1 MARAGDFAP
10 RAFAHPEDS
19 VPEAL
24 SITASSFDPALLS
37 LPWSTPLG
45 EWPSSAIV
53 SLPKGL
59 SRHLVRFSSLSG
71 RVIAVKETTEEMAR
85 REYDMLGNL
94 HRLDVPCVERVA
106 VIAGRWAPPPGGSAQ
121 REAMRGE
128 RRGENDEGAPLPA
141 ALVTAH
147 LKFSLPYRALFT
159 QVLRPDTATRLVDA
173 LAALL
178 VRLHNVGFFW
188 GDVSL
193 SNTLFRRDA
202 GAFAA
207 YLVDAETGEL
217 HEQGLTP
224 GQREHDLDVARTNI
238 AGEIMDLEAGGRL
251 EGGVDAIAIA
261 DGIVSSYRS
270 LWSALTDE
278 ETFGAS
284 ESWRLTERV
293 QRLNDLGFDIDEMSI
308 QTTADGTKVSI
319 QPKVVDAG
327 HHQRRL
333 IRLTGLDVEENQA
346 RRLLNDLDEFRARIS
361 RLGSDE
367 EMVAHE
373 WLTRVFEPVVKA
385 IPYELRA
392 KLEPAE
398 VFHQVLEHRWY
409 MSQAQGQSV
418 PLAETLTSYIDTV
431 LRHRRDEAQVMGP
444 PTETV
449 GIPIITA
456 PVPIDDEADA
466 VDWRDL
472 V

>member
-1 MARAGDFAP
+1 MP
-10 RAFAHPEDS
+10 Q
-19 VPEAL
+19 AL
-24 SITASSFDPALLS
+24 SITASSVDPGLLT
-37 LPWSTPLG
+37 LPWSTGLAD
-45 EWPSSAIV
+45 WPSKDIV
-53 SLPKGL
+53 WLPKGL
-59 SRHLVRFSSLSG
+59 SRHLVRFANLSG
-71 RVIAVKETTEEMAR
+71 RVVAVKETTDEMAR
-85 REYDMLGNL
+85 REYEMLGNL
-94 HRLDVPCVERVA
+94 ARLDVPCVERVA
-106 VIAGRWAPPPGGSAQ
+106 VIAGRTDAAGK
-121 REAMRGE
+121 
-128 RRGENDEGAPLPA
+128 PLPA

-159 QVLRPDTATRLVDA
+159 QVLRPNTATRLVDA
-173 LAALL
+173 LALLL

-217 HEQGLTP
+217 HEGGLTR

-238 AGEIMDLEAGGRL
+238 AGEVMDLEAGGRL

-270 LWSALTDE
+270 LWAALTDK
-278 ETFGAS
+278 ETFATS
-284 ESWRLTERV
+284 ETWRITERV
-293 QRLNDLGFDIDEMSI
+293 RRLNDIGFDIGEMSI
-308 QTTADGTKVSI
+308 ETEPDGARVTI
-319 QPKVVDAG
+319 RPKVVDAG

-333 IRLTGLDVEENQA
+333 LRLTGLDVEENQA
-346 RRLLNDLDEFRARIS
+346 RRLLNDLDEFRARTS
-361 RLGSDE
+361 RLGDDE

-385 IPYELRA
+385 IPFELRA

-409 MSQAQGQSV
+409 MSQARGQSV
-418 PLAETLTSYIDTV
+418 PLAEVLTSYITDV
-431 LRHRRDEAQVMGP
+431 LRHRRDEATIMGP
-444 PTETV
+444 PTETMSLPV
-449 GIPIITA
+449 VTA
-456 PVPIDDEADA
+456 SGTAYDPDDPDAVPDDEEDA
-466 VDWRDL
+466 TVDWRDL

>member
-1 MARAGDFAP
+1 M
-10 RAFAHPEDS
+10 S
-19 VPEAL
+19 EAL
-24 SITASSFDPALLS
+24 RITASAVDPGLLT
-37 LPWSTPLG
+37 LPWSTPLA
-45 EWPSSAIV
+45 EWSSRDIV
-53 SLPKGL
+53 YLPKGL
-59 SRHLVRFSSLSG
+59 SRHLVRFANLSG
-71 RVIAVKETTEEMAR
+71 RVVAIKETTEEMAR
-85 REYDMLGNL
+85 REYEMLGNL
-94 HRLDVPCVERVA
+94 GRLDVPCVDRVA
-106 VIAGRWAPPPGGSAQ
+106 VIAGRQDAA
-121 REAMRGE
+121 GE
-128 RRGENDEGAPLPA
+128 PLPA
-141 ALVTAH
+141 ALVTSH

-159 QVLRPDTATRLVDA
+159 QVLRPDTAGRLVDA
-173 LAALL
+173 LAVLL

-217 HEQGLTP
+217 HETGLTP

-238 AGEIMDLEAGGRL
+238 AGEIMDLAAGGRL
-251 EGGVDAIAIA
+251 EGGVDALQIA

-270 LWSALTDE
+270 LWAALTAE
-278 ETFGAS
+278 ESFS
-284 ESWRLTERV
+284 SDESWHLTERV
-293 QRLNDLGFDIDEMSI
+293 QKLNALGFDIGEMSI
-308 QTTADGTKVSI
+308 QTTPDGTRVSI

-333 IRLTGLDVEENQA
+333 LRLTGLDVEENQA

-361 RLGSDE
+361 RLGDDE

-385 IPYELRA
+385 IPFELRA

-409 MSQAQGQSV
+409 MSQARGKSV
-418 PLAETLTSYIDTV
+418 PLAEVLTSYIDDV
-431 LRHRRDEAQVMGP
+431 LRHRRDEATIMGP
-444 PTETV
+444 PTETTAL
-449 GIPIITA
+449 PIIA
-456 PVPIDDEADA
+456 DDEIPEDDEDDE

>member
-1 MARAGDFAP
+1 MA
-10 RAFAHPEDS
+10 ES
-19 VPEAL
+19 L
-24 SITASSFDPALLS
+24 SITASSVDPALLA
-37 LPWSTPLG
+37 LPWSTPLA
-45 EWPSSAIV
+45 EWPTSTIV
-53 SLPKGL
+53 FLPKGI
-59 SRHLVRFSSLSG
+59 SRHLVRFASLSG
-71 RVIAVKETTEEMAR
+71 RVVAIKETTEEMAR

-94 HRLDVPCVERVA
+94 HRLDAPCVERVA
-106 VIAGRWAPPPGGSAQ
+106 VIAGRTDADGQ
-121 REAMRGE
+121 
-128 RRGENDEGAPLPA
+128 PLPA

-217 HEQGLTP
+217 HEAGLTA
-224 GQREHDLDVARTNI
+224 GQRAHDLDVARTNI

-251 EGGVDAIAIA
+251 EGGVNALAIA
-261 DGIVSSYRS
+261 DGIVESYHS
-270 LWSALTDE
+270 LWAALTDRE
-278 ETFGAS
+278 SFGAD
-284 ESWRLTERV
+284 ESWRITERV
-293 QRLNDLGFDIDEMSI
+293 QRLNALGFDIGEMSI
-308 QTTADGTKVSI
+308 TTTDDGTRVAI

-333 IRLTGLDVEENQA
+333 LRLTGLDVEENQA

-361 RLGSDE
+361 RLGDDE
-367 EMVAHE
+367 EVVAHE
-373 WLTRVFEPVVKA
+373 WLTRVFEPVVMA
-385 IPYELRA
+385 IPYDLRA

-398 VFHQVLEHRWY
+398 VYHQVLEHRWY
-409 MSQAQGQSV
+409 LSQSRGGSV
-418 PLAETLTSYIDTV
+418 PLAEALGSYVDAV
-431 LRHRRDEAQVMGP
+431 LRHRRDEATVMGP
-444 PTETV
+444 PTETMSLPV
-449 GIPIITA
+449 VTA
-456 PVPIDDEADA
+456 DMPVVDDEGDT

>member
-1 MARAGDFAP
+1 MADARP
-10 RAFAHPEDS
+10 MTS
-19 VPEAL
+19 L
-24 SITASSFDPALLS
+24 SITASSIDAGLLA
-37 LPWSTPLG
+37 LPWSMPLDA
-45 EWPSSAIV
+45 WTSDHIV

-59 SRHLVRFSSLSG
+59 SRHLVRFANLSG
-71 RVIAVKETTEEMAR
+71 RVVAVKETTGEMAR
-85 REYDMLGNL
+85 REYEMLGML
-94 HRLDVPCVERVA
+94 ARLDVPCVERVA
-106 VIAGRWAPPPGGSAQ
+106 VIDGRRTAK
-121 REAMRGE
+121 GE
-128 RRGENDEGAPLPA
+128 PLPA

-159 QVLRPDTATRLVDA
+159 QTLRPDTAGRLVDA

-178 VRLHNVGFFW
+178 VRLHTVGFFW

-217 HEQGLTP
+217 HEGGLTR

-251 EGGVDAIAIA
+251 EGGMDAVAIA
-261 DGIVSSYRS
+261 DGIMSSYRS
-270 LWSALTDE
+270 LWATLTDQ
-278 ETFGAS
+278 ETFAAGEA
-284 ESWRLTERV
+284 WHITERV
-293 QRLNDLGFDIDEMSI
+293 QRLNDLGFDIGEMSI
-308 QTTADGTKVSI
+308 EATPDGTKVRI

-333 IRLTGLDVEENQA
+333 LRLTGLDVEENQA
-346 RRLLNDLDEFRARIS
+346 RRLLNDMDEFKARVS

-367 EMVAHE
+367 DMVAHE

-385 IPYELRA
+385 IPWDLRA

-409 MSQAQGQSV
+409 MSQARGQSV
-418 PLAETLTSYIDTV
+418 PIAEVLSSYVDTV
-431 LRHRRDEAQVMGP
+431 LRHRRDEATLMGP

-449 GIPIITA
+449 SIPIITGA
-456 PVPIDDEADA
+456 VDTRDEDDD

>member
-1 MARAGDFAP
+1 MS
-10 RAFAHPEDS
+10 ES
-19 VPEAL
+19 L
-24 SITASSFDPALLS
+24 SITATAVDPGLLA
-37 LPWSTPLG
+37 LPWSTPLAD
-45 EWPSSAIV
+45 WSSADIV
-53 SLPKGL
+53 YLPKGI
-59 SRHLVRFSSLSG
+59 SRHLVRFATLSG
-71 RVIAVKETTEEMAR
+71 RVIAVKETTGEMAR

-94 HRLDVPCVERVA
+94 ARLDVPCVERFA
-106 VIAGRWAPPPGGSAQ
+106 VIDGRRDAAS
-121 REAMRGE
+121 E
-128 RRGENDEGAPLPA
+128 PLPA

-159 QVLRPDTATRLVDA
+159 QVLRPDTASRLVDA
-173 LAALL
+173 LAVLL

-217 HEQGLTP
+217 HDRGLTR
-224 GQREHDLDVARTNI
+224 GQREHDLDIARTNI

-251 EGGVDAIAIA
+251 EGGVNALEIA
-261 DGIVSSYRS
+261 DGIVSSYYS
-270 LWSALTDE
+270 LWRALTDQ
-278 ETFGAS
+278 ETFS
-284 ESWRLTERV
+284 VDESWRITERV
-293 QRLNDLGFDIDEMSI
+293 QRLNTLGFDIGEMSI
-308 QTTADGTKVSI
+308 QTATDGTRVSI

-333 IRLTGLDVEENQA
+333 LRLTGLDVEENQA
-346 RRLLNDLDEFRARIS
+346 RRLLNDLDEFRARVS
-361 RLGSDE
+361 RIGSDE

-385 IPYELRA
+385 IPFDLRS

-409 MSQAQGQSV
+409 MSQSRGKAA
-418 PLAETLTSYIDTV
+418 PLAEVLTSYIDDV
-431 LRHRRDEAQVMGP
+431 LRHRRDEATVMGP

-449 GIPIITA
+449 SIPIVRSGGA
-456 PVPIDDEADA
+456 AAADDGSDDI
-466 VDWRDL
+466 DWRDL

>member
-1 MARAGDFAP
+1 MA
-10 RAFAHPEDS
+10 DS
-19 VPEAL
+19 L
-24 SITASSFDPALLS
+24 SITASTVDPGILM
-37 LPWSTPLG
+37 LPWSTPLAD
-45 EWPSSAIV
+45 WSSQTIV
-53 SLPKGL
+53 FLPKGI
-59 SRHLVRFSSLSG
+59 SRHLVRFANLSG
-71 RVIAVKETTEEMAR
+71 RVVAVKETTEEMAR

-94 HRLDVPCVERVA
+94 HRLDAPCVERVA
-106 VIAGRWAPPPGGSAQ
+106 VIAGRTDDA
-121 REAMRGE
+121 GE
-128 RRGENDEGAPLPA
+128 PLPA

-147 LKFSLPYRALFT
+147 LRFSLPYRALFT
-159 QVLRPDTATRLVDA
+159 QILRPDTATRLVDA

-217 HEQGLTP
+217 HESGLTP
-224 GQREHDLDVARTNI
+224 GQRAHDLEVARTNI

-261 DGIVSSYRS
+261 DGIMSSYHS
-270 LWSALTDE
+270 LWAALTDK
-278 ETFGAS
+278 ETFRS
-284 ESWRLTERV
+284 DETWHITQRV
-293 QRLNDLGFDIDEMSI
+293 QRLNELGFDIGEMSI
-308 QTTADGTKVSI
+308 DTTPDGTRVSI

-333 IRLTGLDVEENQA
+333 LRLTGLDVEENQA
-346 RRLLNDLDEFRARIS
+346 RRLLNDLDEYRARVS

-385 IPYELRA
+385 IPFELRA

-409 MSQAQGQSV
+409 MSQAHGRSV
-418 PLAETLTSYIDTV
+418 PLAEVLTSYIDDV
-431 LRHRRDEAQVMGP
+431 LQHRRDEATVMGP
-444 PTETV
+444 PTETMSLPV
-449 GIPIITA
+449 ITGELSLRSE
-456 PVPIDDEADA
+456 DEDET

>member
-1 MARAGDFAP
+1 MHLPNGATVS
-10 RAFAHPEDS
+10 ES
-19 VPEAL
+19 L
-24 SITASSFDPALLS
+24 SITASDIDPGLLT
-37 LPWSTPLG
+37 LPWSEPLAS
-45 EWPSSAIV
+45 WPSSRIV
-53 SLPKGL
+53 SLPKGI
-59 SRHLVRFSSLSG
+59 SRHLVRFADLSG
-71 RVIAVKETTEEMAR
+71 RVVAVKETTQAFAE
-85 REYDMLGNL
+85 REYEMLGNL
-94 HRLDVPCVERVA
+94 HRLQIPCVERVA
-106 VIAGRWAPPPGGSAQ
+106 VIAGRTDASGNA
-121 REAMRGE
+121 
-128 RRGENDEGAPLPA
+128 LPS

-147 LKFSLPYRALFT
+147 LRFSMPYRALFT

-173 LAALL
+173 LAVLM

-217 HEQGLTP
+217 HEGGLTR

-251 EGGVDAIAIA
+251 ERGLDAVAIA
-261 DGIVSSYRS
+261 DRLVRSYRS
-270 LWSALTDE
+270 LWDALTSSE
-278 ETFGAS
+278 VFAAS
-284 ESWRLTERV
+284 ESWRLTQRV
-293 QRLNDLGFDIDEMSI
+293 QKLNDLGFDIDEMSI
-308 QTTADGTKVSI
+308 QTTAGGKQVVI

-333 IRLTGLDVEENQA
+333 LRLTGLDVEENQA
-346 RRLLNDLDEFRARIS
+346 RRLLNDLDEYRVRSAKVKH
-361 RLGSDE
+361 DE
-367 EMVAHE
+367 EMAAHE

-385 IPYELRA
+385 IPFDLRT

-409 MSQAQGQSV
+409 MSQARGQSV
-418 PLAETLTSYIDTV
+418 PLAEVLSSYVTDV
-431 LRHRRDEAQVMGP
+431 LRFRRDEATITAP
-444 PTETV
+444 ATETV
-449 GIPIITA
+449 TIPIQ
-456 PVPIDDEADA
+456 PDDDDE

>member
-1 MARAGDFAP
+1 MTA
-10 RAFAHPEDS
+10 S
-19 VPEAL
+19 L
-24 SITASSFDPALLS
+24 SITASSVDPGLLA
-37 LPWSTPLG
+37 LPWSTTLADWSTPD
-45 EWPSSAIV
+45 IV
-53 SLPKGL
+53 YLPKGI
-59 SRHLVRFSSLSG
+59 SRHLVRFANLSG
-71 RVIAVKETTEEMAR
+71 RVVAIKETTATMAR
-85 REYDMLGNL
+85 REYEMLGSL
-94 HRLDVPCVERVA
+94 QRLDVPCVERVA
-106 VIAGRWAPPPGGSAQ
+106 VIDGR
-121 REAMRGE
+121 RDENGE
-128 RRGENDEGAPLPA
+128 ELRA

-173 LAALL
+173 LAVLL

-217 HEQGLTP
+217 HERGLTR
-224 GQREHDLDVARTNI
+224 GQRMHDLDIARTNI

-261 DGIVSSYRS
+261 DGIMSSYHS
-270 LWSALTDE
+270 LWAALTDQ
-278 ETFGAS
+278 ETFSAN
-284 ESWRLTERV
+284 ESWRITERV
-293 QRLNDLGFDIDEMSI
+293 QKLNSLGFDIGEMSI
-308 QTTADGTKVSI
+308 DAAADGTRVSI

-333 IRLTGLDVEENQA
+333 LRLTGLDVEENQA
-346 RRLLNDLDEFRARIS
+346 RRLLNDLDEFSARVS
-361 RLGSDE
+361 RLGSNE

-373 WLTRVFEPVVKA
+373 WLTRVFEPVVLSV
-385 IPYELRA
+385 PWDLRA

-398 VFHQVLEHRWY
+398 LFHQVLEHRWY
-409 MSQAQGQSV
+409 LSQTEGRSV
-418 PLAETLTSYIDTV
+418 PLAEVLSSYVENV
-431 LRHRRDEAQVMGP
+431 LRHRRDEATVMGP
-444 PTETV
+444 PTETMS
-449 GIPIITA
+449 
-456 PVPIDDEADA
+456 VPIVTDSVPVDDDEAE

>member
-1 MARAGDFAP
+1 MP
-10 RAFAHPEDS
+10 KS
-19 VPEAL
+19 L
-24 SITASSFDPALLS
+24 TITASSIDPGLLS
-37 LPWSTPLG
+37 LPWATPLAD
-45 EWPSSAIV
+45 WPSSAIV
-53 SLPKGL
+53 YLPKGL
-59 SRHLVRFSSLSG
+59 SRHLVRFANLSG
-71 RVIAVKETTEEMAR
+71 RVVAIKETTAEMAR

-94 HRLDVPCVERVA
+94 TRLAVPCVDRFA
-106 VIAGRWAPPPGGSAQ
+106 VIGGRTDAS
-121 REAMRGE
+121 GE
-128 RRGENDEGAPLPA
+128 PLPA

-147 LKFSLPYRALFT
+147 LRFSLPYRALFT
-159 QVLRPDTATRLVDA
+159 QVLRPHTATRLVDA
-173 LAALL
+173 LALLL

-202 GAFAA
+202 GSFAA

-217 HEQGLTP
+217 HEGGLTE
-224 GQREHDLDVARTNI
+224 GQRMHDLDVARTNI

-251 EGGVDAIAIA
+251 EGGIDAVAIA
-261 DGIVSSYRS
+261 DGIMSSYHA
-270 LWSALTDE
+270 LWAALTDQ
-278 ETFGAS
+278 ETFAAN
-284 ESWRLTERV
+284 ESWRITERV
-293 QRLNDLGFDIDEMSI
+293 QRLNELGFDIGEMSI
-308 QTTADGTKVSI
+308 ETTNDGTKVSI

-333 IRLTGLDVEENQA
+333 LRLTGLDVEENQA

-361 RLGSDE
+361 RLGDDE

-385 IPYELRA
+385 IPFDLRS

-409 MSQAQGQSV
+409 MSQERGKAA
-418 PLAETLTSYIDTV
+418 PLAEVLTSYVENV
-431 LRHRRDEAQVMGP
+431 LRFRRDEATVMGP

-449 GIPIITA
+449 SMPIISDDA
-456 PVPIDDEADA
+456 PLEQDDEADSI
-466 VDWRDL
+466 DWRDL

>member
-1 MARAGDFAP
+1 VHDVLARRRQAGP
-10 RAFAHPEDS
+10 G
-19 VPEAL
+19 
-24 SITASSFDPALLS
+24 DPGLLT
-37 LPWSTPLG
+37 LPWSTPLA
-45 EWPSSAIV
+45 EWPNSIIV
-53 SLPKGL
+53 FLPKGL
-59 SRHLVRFSSLSG
+59 SRHLVRFANLSG
-71 RVIAVKETTEEMAR
+71 RVVAIKETTEEMAR

-94 HRLDVPCVERVA
+94 ARLDAPCVQRVA
-106 VIAGRWAPPPGGSAQ
+106 VIAGRADAS
-121 REAMRGE
+121 GE
-128 RRGENDEGAPLPA
+128 ILPA

-173 LAALL
+173 LAVLL

-217 HEQGLTP
+217 HEGGLTR
-224 GQREHDLDVARTNI
+224 GQRMHDLDIARTNI

-261 DGIVSSYRS
+261 DGIVSSYHS
-270 LWSALTDE
+270 LWAALTDS
-278 ETFGAS
+278 ETFGS
-284 ESWRLTERV
+284 EEAWRLTERV
-293 QRLNDLGFDIDEMSI
+293 QRLNDLGFDIGEMSI
-308 QTTADGTKVSI
+308 KATTDGARVSI

-346 RRLLNDLDEFRARIS
+346 RRLLNDLDEFRVRVS
-361 RLGSDE
+361 RVGDDE
-367 EMVAHE
+367 EMAAHE

-385 IPYELRA
+385 IPWDMRA

-409 MSQAQGQSV
+409 MSQARGRAV
-418 PLAETLTSYIDTV
+418 PIAEVLTSYIDDV
-431 LRHRRDEAQVMGP
+431 LRHRRDEATLMSL

-449 GIPIITA
+449 SLPVITA
-456 PVPIDDEADA
+456 ELPVVDEDDD

>member
-1 MARAGDFAP
+1 MV
-10 RAFAHPEDS
+10 HS
-19 VPEAL
+19 L
-24 SITASSFDPALLS
+24 SITASSVDAGLLA

-45 EWPSSAIV
+45 EWPSDAIV

-59 SRHLVRFSSLSG
+59 SRHLVRFAHLSG
-71 RVIAVKETTEEMAR
+71 RVVAVKETTAEMAR
-85 REYDMLGNL
+85 REYEMLGSL
-94 HRLDVPCVERVA
+94 GRLDVPCVSRVA
-106 VIAGRWAPPPGGSAQ
+106 VIDGRRTPK
-121 REAMRGE
+121 GE
-128 RRGENDEGAPLPA
+128 PLPA

-147 LKFSLPYRALFT
+147 LRFSLPYRALFT

-217 HEQGLTP
+217 HEGGLTR

-251 EGGVDAIAIA
+251 EGGVDAVAIA
-261 DGIVSSYRS
+261 DGIMSSYRS
-270 LWSALTDE
+270 LWSALTE
-278 ETFGAS
+278 TETFAAN
-284 ESWRLTERV
+284 ETWRITERV
-293 QRLNDLGFDIDEMSI
+293 QRLNGLGFDIGEMSI
-308 QTTADGTKVSI
+308 DETADGTKVLI

-333 IRLTGLDVEENQA
+333 LRLTGLDVEENQA
-346 RRLLNDLDEFRARIS
+346 RRLLNDMDEFAARVS

-385 IPYELRA
+385 IPWELRS

-409 MSQAQGQSV
+409 MSQARGRSI
-418 PLAETLTSYIDTV
+418 PIAEVLSSYIDDV
-431 LRHRRDEAQVMGP
+431 LRHRRDEATVMGP
-444 PTETV
+444 PTETTA
-449 GIPIITA
+449 IPVVTSEV
-456 PVPIDDEADA
+456 PVSDDDEDE